1 MEMGEADDDA
11 PAGGGLA
18 AGGAAARNDVLEV
31 ICPDC
36 GSFLTIDP
44 QTRAVIGHK
53 KDPHAG
59 KPKASFDDLA
69 SGFLKGKELADKK
82 FEKAMEERKH
92 RAEILEKKFREA
104 QKRAEQEKDAPRPL
118 RPFDL
123 D

>member
-1 MEMGEADDDA
+1 MGEANDENPAGAASAPDDA
-11 PAGGGLA
+11 
-18 AGGAAARNDVLEV
+18 LEV

-36 GSFLTIDP
+36 GSFLTVD
-44 QTRAVIGHK
+44 QKTGAVIGHK

-59 KPKASFDDLA
+59 KKKASFDDLA
-69 SGFLKGKELADKK
+69 SDFIKGKELADKK